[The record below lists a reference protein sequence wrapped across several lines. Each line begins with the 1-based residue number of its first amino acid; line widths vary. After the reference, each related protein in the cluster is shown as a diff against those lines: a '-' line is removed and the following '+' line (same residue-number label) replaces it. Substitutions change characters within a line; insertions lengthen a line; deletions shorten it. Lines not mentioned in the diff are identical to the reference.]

1 MQCEYCQTEITEGN
15 ICPNCGAVNEQKDIS
30 KKLKA
35 MKILTFCLAGVILLG
50 ALLGAI
56 NYGMTGRLLP
66 GKNDIFYK
74 ASYSV
79 SIKQLD
85 TKLGDRNF
93 QKTRDEVVA
102 TMGENQL
109 TNRLLQVYYWDLA
122 ANSQYADLDS
132 DIPLDQQYQDPDTQ
146 KTWQQFFIEQAIE
159 SWKRDTLVAQ
169 MAKEAGFEM
178 PEVYASQF
186 ETLEKDMLSTALSK
200 NYTSVDGF
208 LESVLGRGTTFQAY
222 YDFMWNYFLGG
233 SYWKEYVETVEVGM
247 EDIEAYYEANKSSLV
262 VDDYFKVTKDS
273 GALVDVRHILIQPEK
288 DIKDENGKATGSSE
302 QAWNACHDKAQA
314 ILDDWLAGEK
324 TEESFAKL
332 ATEKTEDGGSKS
344 TGGLY
349 TNTWKGKM
357 VKEFEDWCFDES
369 RQTGDYG
376 LVKTSYGYHIM
387 YVVDAEE
394 GWIRLCTQ
402 GAKSQKASEN
412 MDAVAEQTAVDINFK
427 KIAIADLK

>member
-15 ICPNCGAVNEQKDIS
+15 VCPNCGAVNEQKDLS
-30 KKLKA
+30 KKLKM
-35 MKILTFCLAGVILLG
+35 MKILTFCLVGVILLG

-200 NYTSVDGF
+200 EYTSLEDF
-208 LESVLGRGTTFQAY
+208 LASVLGRGTTFQAY

-387 YVVDAEE
+387 YFVDAEE

-402 GAKSQKASEN
+402 GAKTKKASEN
-412 MDAVAEQTAVDINFK
+412 MDAIAEQTAVDINFK